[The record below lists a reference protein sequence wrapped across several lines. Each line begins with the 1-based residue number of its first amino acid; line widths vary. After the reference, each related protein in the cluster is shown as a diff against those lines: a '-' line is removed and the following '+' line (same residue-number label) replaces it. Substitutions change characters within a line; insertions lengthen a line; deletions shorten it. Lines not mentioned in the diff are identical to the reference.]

1 VIDKFETDTGRRS
14 VMKAGIVAA
23 IASATPFGSQTVFAK
38 GARMTTDTSSWT
50 LEQPKLPYADDA
62 LAPVISAETI
72 SYHYGKHHAAYF
84 GKARDMVKGTPL
96 EGKSLETVVMAAHK
110 EGAKALFN
118 NAAQAW
124 NHNFYWES
132 LTPKKQ
138 MPDAKLKA
146 AIERDF
152 GSMEKLNDELEKVT
166 TGQFGSGWGWLVSDK
181 GRLKVVSTSN
191 AGVPLTDGLTPLL
204 TIDVWEHAYYLDHQN
219 KRPDYVKA
227 LVSDHLAWDF
237 ASANYAA

>member
-1 VIDKFETDTGRRS
+1 MTNDFNIEAGRRS
-14 VMKAGIVAA
+14 VIGAGLVAA
-23 IASATPFGSQTVFAK
+23 LAPFQSPVFAQ
-38 GARMTTDTSSWT
+38 GAHMTIDTASWT

-72 SYHYGKHHAAYF
+72 SFHYGKHHAGYF
-84 GKARDMVKGTPL
+84 TKVREMVTGTPL
-96 EGKSLETVVMAAHK
+96 EGKPLEVVVLAAHK

-124 NHNFYWES
+124 NHNFYWVS
-132 LTPKKQ
+132 LTPTKQ
-138 MPDAKLKA
+138 TPSAKLKA

-152 GSMEKLNDELEKVT
+152 GSMEKLNAELEKVT
-166 TGQFGSGWGWLVSDK
+166 VGQFGSGWGWLVSDK
-181 GRLKVVSTSN
+181 GTLKVVSTSN

-227 LVSDHLAWDF
+227 LVADHLAWDF
-237 ASANYAA
+237 ASENYAA